1 MSPLENLLNSITKT
15 LRKESR
21 SMLDDQT
28 LWAEEQGNYL
38 SLTKEKHDIAKGT
51 RLRQNEIVILSG
63 RKRKLD
69 SKC

>member
-1 MSPLENLLNSITKT
+1 
-15 LRKESR
+15 
-21 SMLDDQT
+21 MLDDQT